1 MKFKF
6 EDVGSV
12 GGFLSGAFILGSA
25 VPMLETAVQAL
36 PYAGPALASGCA
48 KLAAVLAANTP
59 SFLAGAGAAVA
70 KVLATASLG
79 VPALGVVAAI
89 GMAVMIPWAIRMTG
103 KLIDGAVAQTEYGV
117 ERIKSAAIEGKEK
130 IRYRQEYQQMQ
141 HAPVAAPPMAA
152 VDSYHPADL
161 AAARGVNYTENYLS
175 SQQESSRNR

>member
-25 VPMLETAVQAL
+25 VPMLGTALQAL
-36 PYAGPALASGCA
+36 PYAGPALAAGCA
-48 KLAAVLAANTP
+48 KLAAGLASITP
-59 SFLAGAGAAVA
+59 GFLAGAGAAMA
-70 KVLATASLG
+70 KVLAAASFG

-103 KLIDGAVAQTEYGV
+103 KLIDGVVAQTEYGV
-117 ERIKSAAIEGKEK
+117 ERIKSVAIEGKEK

-141 HAPVAAPPMAA
+141 QAPALAPQMAVAEN
-152 VDSYHPADL
+152 YHPADL
-161 AAARGVNYTENYLS
+161 AAARGVNYTENYLN